1 MAHLGLSKELALVG
15 LVAASLTACESPLSP
30 AELLALGQAEARWAA
45 RPFPDYAIEMRQ
57 ACFCPAVASQWAR
70 VEVVAGN
77 VSRVVVLETGV
88 DVPLAERPFFPTVE
102 QVFNYIRAAN
112 SDDGLKDLVVQ
123 FDRALGFPAY
133 VSFVSK
139 PDILDGGGTY
149 YLRNARPVL

>member
-1 MAHLGLSKELALVG
+1 
-15 LVAASLTACESPLSP
+15 
-30 AELLALGQAEARWAA
+30 
-45 RPFPDYAIEMRQ
+45 
-57 ACFCPAVASQWAR
+57 